1 VRFVDSVP
9 GGVLAEV
16 RRYVVMKPEDS
27 GRSRFNRCCDE
38 LLEQMEA
45 DDHSSRR
52 AALCLIKGQA
62 LRLSKTLRGRRVI
75 ERALEIARRGE
86 EQESLITEL
95 RGHVLE
101 LALSLPG
108 SKVLQSCLEL
118 LPPHQAHF
126 IVSEIENDASNVAL
140 EDHGYGVLCRILEYT
155 PPTLTVTLAETL
167 LSGPGGAAALCN
179 DERGYAVLESL
190 LEYGLA
196 SVQEN
201 VCLSLAVAASSLKG
215 NPVAVKVVGQALL
228 SPRRPGRAALRESF
242 LLDLSVL

>member
-1 VRFVDSVP
+1 MRFVDSVP

-62 LRLSKTLRGRRVI
+62 LRLSKTLRGSRVI

-140 EDHGYGVLCRILEYT
+140 EDHGYGV
-155 PPTLTVTLAETL
+155 P
-167 LSGPGGAAALCN
+167 
-179 DERGYAVLESL
+179 RGYVGERFLCGL
-190 LEYGLA
+190 LFCGVVCC
-196 SVQEN
+196 SV
-201 VCLSLAVAASSLKG
+201 V
-215 NPVAVKVVGQALL
+215 
-228 SPRRPGRAALRESF
+228 
-242 LLDLSVL
+242 